1 MNLNL
6 LATTSIEFPNLHISL
21 NNLPKSFSLFGV
33 DIAFYGVIIAF
44 GMLAGIALVCYDAK
58 SSGQDY
64 NLYIDFA
71 MYAIILSVIGARLYY
86 VVFSWDYYSAHPLEI
101 INIREG
107 GLAIYGGVIAGIITC
122 IVYTKIKKISFFK
135 VADSVV
141 LGLILGQMMRIF
153 FDDNYSINQ
162 VPDAVRIGMEN
173 LKGMDLSEIG
183 YIQVQPTFLYESVWN
198 LMVLILMLIFRKKKK
213 FDGEVFLWYLF
224 GYGIGRFVIEGF
236 RSDQLIMPVTGWPVS
251 QALSLVLAVVAA
263 VVVVVKRVKISR
275 QEKMA

>member
-141 LGLILGQMMRIF
+141 LGLILGQIIGRWGNF
-153 FDDNYSINQ
+153 FNREAFGGYTDGLFAMQLPVS
-162 VPDAVRIGMEN
+162 AVRAHEITDQMWAHVQLIGGEQF
-173 LKGMDLSEIG
+173 
-183 YIQVQPTFLYESVWN
+183 IQVHPTFLYELEWKT
-198 LMVLILMLIFRKKKK
+198 LREWICQRLAIFR
-213 FDGEVFLWYLF
+213 Y
-224 GYGIGRFVIEGF
+224 
-236 RSDQLIMPVTGWPVS
+236 S
-251 QALSLVLAVVAA
+251 QHFFTN
-263 VVVVVKRVKISR
+263 
-275 QEKMA
+275 QCGT

>member
-86 VVFSWDYYSAHPLEI
+86 VVFSWDYYSKHLKEI
-101 INIREG
+101 INTRG
-107 GLAIYGGVIAGIITC
+107 GGMAIYGGVIAGVITTFVFSKIRKVSFLKLVDTACAGLLIGQIIGRWGN
-122 IVYTKIKKISFFK
+122 FF
-135 VADSVV
+135 
-141 LGLILGQMMRIF
+141 
-153 FDDNYSINQ
+153 
-162 VPDAVRIGMEN
+162 E
-173 LKGMDLSEIG
+173 
-183 YIQVQPTFLYESVWN
+183 
-198 LMVLILMLIFRKKKK
+198 KK
-213 FDGEVFLWYLF
+213 FPQTP
-224 GYGIGRFVIEGF
+224 
-236 RSDQLIMPVTGWPVS
+236 SK
-251 QALSLVLAVVAA
+251 SLVVTQTDFLQCSLREAMWHSQ
-263 VVVVVKRVKISR
+263 ISH
-275 QEKMA
+275 MT

>member
-86 VVFSWDYYSAHPLEI
+86 VVFSWDYYSAHLSEI

-122 IVYTKIKKISFFK
+122 IIYTKIKKISFFK

-141 LGLILGQMMRIF
+141 LGLILGQIIGRWGNFFNREAFGQVATSKNPFMMRIF

-198 LMVLILMLIFRKKKK
+198 LMVLILMLIF
-213 FDGEVFLWYLF
+213 
-224 GYGIGRFVIEGF
+224 
-236 RSDQLIMPVTGWPVS
+236 
-251 QALSLVLAVVAA
+251 
-263 VVVVVKRVKISR
+263 
-275 QEKMA
+275 

>member
-101 INIREG
+101 I
-107 GLAIYGGVIAGIITC
+107 
-122 IVYTKIKKISFFK
+122 
-135 VADSVV
+135 
-141 LGLILGQMMRIF
+141 
-153 FDDNYSINQ
+153 
-162 VPDAVRIGMEN
+162 
-173 LKGMDLSEIG
+173 
-183 YIQVQPTFLYESVWN
+183 
-198 LMVLILMLIFRKKKK
+198 
-213 FDGEVFLWYLF
+213 
-224 GYGIGRFVIEGF
+224 
-236 RSDQLIMPVTGWPVS
+236 
-251 QALSLVLAVVAA
+251 
-263 VVVVVKRVKISR
+263 
-275 QEKMA
+275 MAE

>member
-101 INIREG
+101 INIRDKAEVVGIDAVGRQGREVDAEG
-107 GLAIYGGVIAGIITC
+107 CRAGRHDKTVADTDAHRDVGVGQHILEVGEHRLARQQREALLDLKVGAGGVDDQNIEEEQAQKADEHQHQITPRTARGQDC
-122 IVYTKIKKISFFK
+122 FFG
-135 VADSVV
+135 SC
-141 LGLILGQMMRIF
+141 
-153 FDDNYSINQ
+153 
-162 VPDAVRIGMEN
+162 
-173 LKGMDLSEIG
+173 
-183 YIQVQPTFLYESVWN
+183 
-198 LMVLILMLIFRKKKK
+198 
-213 FDGEVFLWYLF
+213 
-224 GYGIGRFVIEGF
+224 F
-236 RSDQLIMPVTGWPVS
+236 RSVCHIHLPPFA
-251 QALSLVLAVVAA
+251 ALAATFFAAFSSLCWALVRPSFSLV
-263 VVVVVKRVKISR
+263 R
-275 QEKMA
+275 EK